1 MSIRKWVLGVA
12 VVAGSLC
19 FVSACDSGKSKFNAD
34 PQTSDAGTIAATDGA
49 IQPLP
54 VGMTYFQNVA
64 PILQKS
70 CAGCHKPGGIGPF
83 DITSYEQARKF
94 AEASVEAIDEGR
106 MPPWSAQETS
116 DCKPLLPWKDDLRV
130 VAAEL
135 AVLKGWL
142 ASGMPAG
149 DATKAAVLPK
159 APSLELKDA
168 NVRVTLPMPVQVG
181 GTEDQFIC
189 FSLDPKITQDVWL
202 NGTQITAGNT
212 SIVHHVLLY
221 ADPKGESVALAGEK
235 GNYPCFGG
243 PGISGSTELIGAWAP
258 GALPSTTP
266 PGVGILLRAGSRVI
280 MNVHYH
286 PTGGAKAETDSTTA
300 MDLRWSTTMPENAGR
315 LALIGNFG
323 SADMQVAGG
332 KGYGL
337 LPSADENGSAPKFR
351 IPAGATKHVENMRFR
366 VPGNPAARTAGI
378 PIRIWTVGTHMHYL
392 GQDMKIDL
400 VRPIPGDRPAN
411 ECLLQTPKWNFEWQ
425 RGYSYDAPLD
435 KVPGIYPGDELNF
448 RCTFDNSMA
457 NAALRK
463 VLGSSGKTAPIDVD
477 LGEGTLNEMCLGVFG
492 ISVPQK
498 YSDSI

>member
-1 MSIRKWVLGVA
+1 MRIGTWGYRAA
-12 VVAGSLC
+12 VVAGSVFL
-19 FVSACDSGKSKFNAD
+19 VAACDSGKSKSSAD
-34 PQTSDAGTIAATDGA
+34 LMDVDAGTSAVADGA
-49 IQPLP
+49 VVPMP
-54 VGMTYFQNVA
+54 SGMTYYQNVA

-70 CAGCHKPGGIGPF
+70 CAGCHKAGGIGPF
-83 DITSYEQARKF
+83 DITSYEQAKKF
-94 AEASVEAIDEGR
+94 AEAAVEAIDEGR

-116 DCKPLLPWKDDLRV
+116 ECKPLLPWKDDLRV
-130 VAAEL
+130 VAADL
-135 AVLKGWL
+135 AVLKSWL
-142 ASGMPAG
+142 ASGTQAG
-149 DATKAAVLPK
+149 DPTKAAVLTA
-159 APSLELKDA
+159 APTLELKDA
-168 NVRVTLPMPVQVG
+168 NVRVSLPAPVQIS

-202 NGTQITAGNT
+202 NGTQITAGNAA
-212 SIVHHVLLY
+212 IVHHVLLY
-221 ADPKGESVALAGEK
+221 ADPKGESAALAGAK

-266 PGVGILLRAGSRVI
+266 PSVGILLKAGSRVI

-286 PTGGAKAETDSTTA
+286 PTGGAKVETDSATS
-300 MDLRWSTTMPENAGR
+300 MDLRWSTTVPENAGR
-315 LALIGNFG
+315 LSLIGNFG

-337 LPSADENGSAPKFR
+337 LPSADENGSAPKFH
-351 IPAGATKHVENMRFR
+351 IPAGAAKHVESMRFK
-366 VPGNPAARTAGI
+366 VPGNPAARAAGI

-400 VRPIPGDRPAN
+400 VRPIAGDRPAS

-425 RGYSYDAPLD
+425 RGYTYDAPLD

-448 RCTFDNSMA
+448 RCTFDNSMN

-463 VLGSSGKTAPIDVD
+463 VLGSQGKTAPIDVD

-492 ISVPQK
+492 ISVPQRFAGTF
-498 YSDSI
+498 